1 MKKQIKLSITI
12 CVVALC
18 FAGLNVKA
26 QVVSIPD
33 ANFKAA
39 LIAAGVD
46 KNNDGEIQESEA
58 LLVEKL
64 DVYRKDISSLEGIA
78 AFKQLTF
85 LSCGSN
91 NLQSLELSNNTG
103 LIDLMCSN
111 NKFTSLDLSALVN
124 LKHVFCSINKLTVLN
139 VLHSNL
145 TLLDCSYNDLTELD
159 LSSARAL
166 STFDCSHNPSLTK
179 IYIGAGIT
187 PGGNWSKDAKAQWV
201 NKKAAIVAVQPA
213 VDAGIGAVNIPDANF
228 KAALIAAG
236 VDKNKDGKIQT
247 DEAEA
252 VTDLDV
258 SDKSITSMEGI
269 GAFKNLTNLDCSKN
283 KLNKLD
289 ISKNTALTFLT
300 CGSDELTALDIS
312 NNVNLRYLFIYYNNL
327 ASIDLSKNTE
337 LVKLSCAGNQFTSL
351 DVAHNT
357 KLKDLRC
364 NSNQLSSINTSALTE
379 LETLKCDRNQIVELD
394 LSSNEKLSDLA
405 CGQNQLKVLDI
416 SKNAALT
423 SVSCARSPSL
433 TKIYIAPGATPNTDW
448 EKDAEAEW
456 TKK

>member
-1 MKKQIKLSITI
+1 M
-12 CVVALC
+12 ALC
-18 FAGLNVKA
+18 FAGAKASA

-58 LLVEKL
+58 LLVAKL

-78 AFKQLTF
+78 AFKHLTF

-91 NLQSLELSNNTG
+91 NLSTFDLSGNTELTD
-103 LIDLMCSN
+103 LICSN
-111 NKFTSLDLSALVN
+111 NNVTSLDLSLLVN
-124 LKHVFCSINKLTVLN
+124 IRRVSCSINKLTSLN
-139 VLHSNL
+139 VSQNNL

-159 LSSARAL
+159 LSGNKQL

-179 IYIGAGIT
+179 IYIAEGIT
-187 PGGNWSKDAKAQWV
+187 PNDRWSKDAKAQWV
-201 NKKAAIVAVQPA
+201 NKKAIIVAVKPA
-213 VDAGIGAVNIPDANF
+213 VDAGIAAVNIPDANF
-228 KAALIAAG
+228 KAALIALG
-236 VDKNKDGKIQT
+236 VDKNKDGKIQA

-258 SDKSITSMEGI
+258 SDKAITSMEGI

-283 KLNKLD
+283 KLTQLD

-300 CGSDELTALDIS
+300 CGSTQLTALDIS
-312 NNVNLRYLFIYYNNL
+312 NNISLRYLFIYYNNL
-327 ASIDLSKNTE
+327 GSIDLSKNTE
-337 LVKLSCAGNQFTSL
+337 LIKLSCAGNQFTSL
-351 DVAHNT
+351 QVDHNT
-357 KLKDLRC
+357 KLTDLAC
-364 NSNQLSSINTSALTE
+364 DDNQLTSINTSALND
-379 LETLKCDRNQIVELD
+379 LETLKCGRNQITELD
-394 LSSNEKLSDLA
+394 LSNNEKLLELA

-423 SVSCARSPSL
+423 SVRCARSPSL